1 MTSIANTRSRAHRV
15 ERRRPFTR
23 ALGLAALLALTACGG
38 GGGDDS
44 STDSG
49 SLSSEAATDY
59 AADATVVTAETATAL
74 EVGVSTA
81 QAVTAAQAEGAG
93 AAASSSRSMA
103 ASSSTGGSS
112 GSATAQA
119 VANVPVSCPGGGTAQ
134 ITITGGTAL
143 SVLNGVFDSGET
155 YALTFTD
162 CRGSAGAA
170 AVNGS
175 LALTVTGVSGAEVAV
190 QATAANFAVASSRGR
205 VTLDGGASWRG
216 SQSVLT
222 DGAGTTTTLTSALN
236 AERIAVTTA
245 WGARSSSFALSAVAT
260 QRSSTWLNGA
270 LQSASMSGT
279 WTVSATL
286 VNGSFSATVAT
297 SGSTTC
303 AADGTPSAG
312 TWRIALP
319 TAALELS
326 VGAGSA
332 TLKVDEGKN
341 GSVDR
346 SYTVQLPALSSAA
359 G

>member
-1 MTSIANTRSRAHRV
+1 MNLSAHTRPSARPA
-15 ERRRPFTR
+15 ERRPLTR

-38 GGGDDS
+38 GGGDDGG
-44 STDSG
+44 TDSG
-49 SLSSEAATDY
+49 TLSSEAATDY

-81 QAVTAAQAEGAG
+81 QAVTATQAEGAS
-93 AAASSSRSMA
+93 AAASSGRTMA
-103 ASSSTGGSS
+103 ASSTGGSG

-119 VANVPVSCPGGGTAQ
+119 VANVPVTCPGGGSAA

-162 CRGSAGAA
+162 CKGSAGAA

-190 QATAANFAVASSRGR
+190 QATAANFGVASSRGR
-205 VTLDGGASWRG
+205 VTLDGSAAWRG

-222 DGAGTTTTLTSALN
+222 NAAGTTTTLTSALN

-260 QRSSTWLNGA
+260 QRTSTWLNGA

-286 VNGSFSATVAT
+286 VNGAFSATVAT
-297 SGSTTC
+297 SGTTTC
-303 AADGTPSAG
+303 AADGTPTAG
-312 TWRIALP
+312 TWAIALP

-346 SYTVQLPALSSAA
+346 SFTVQLPALSSAA